1 MDKLKITSQILLI
14 LSLGSIIYAI
24 IMNPANWIVYAISLI
39 SIPVSILSF
48 GLIVMAKGSKD
59 EEEDK
64 RREPFIGY

>member
-1 MDKLKITSQILLI
+1 MDKLKTTSWILLI
-14 LSLGSIIYAI
+14 LSLASIAYALVF
-24 IMNPANWIVYAISLI
+24 NPANWIVYAISLV

-48 GLIVMAKGSKD
+48 GLISMAKGSKD

>member
-1 MDKLKITSQILLI
+1 MDKLKTTSWILLI
-14 LSLGSIIYAI
+14 LSLSSIAYALVF
-24 IMNPANWIVYAISLI
+24 NPANWIVYAISLV

-48 GLIVMAKGSKD
+48 GLIAMAKGSKD

>member
-1 MDKLKITSQILLI
+1 MDKLKTTSWILLI
-14 LSLGSIIYAI
+14 ISVASILYAI
-24 IMNPANWIVYAISLI
+24 IFNPANWIVYAISLV

-48 GLIVMAKGSKD
+48 GLISMAKGSKE